1 LIPPTAL
8 VDPLPRI
15 LLVEDEPDILVTLSD
30 CLPVFYG
37 PGLSIEVAASGEEAQ
52 ALLES
57 GRSFDAV
64 VSDEV
69 MAGMDGI
76 GLLAWVRTKNP
87 GTARVLMTAH
97 PEPGLRT
104 RAQQEADVQLFVQ
117 KPFDLA
123 RFAQDLRQV
132 LHSSVVAIP

>member
-69 MAGMDGI
+69 MAGMD
-76 GLLAWVRTKNP
+76 P